1 MKDICYLCGLPISG
15 RKSNDHVVPK
25 QLLKRKQPKVKGF
38 DYAGML
44 PSHAKCN
51 NQFGPETYCKKA
63 MSLIHVLHDNNCFLK
78 RRHPDNPNIEIL
90 AINSNCLPDFSTQ
103 DLRFFKF
110 IDVRNKELSEW
121 SNPSF
126 FTGKPKTNPL
136 EHALFVSLS
145 VLAKSASALLVSR
158 ELKYIPKQWRII
170 AIPNYGKHNTIDFDE
185 LVGNTK
191 PFDIGVKVWLKP
203 VNNGNWWVIYKAFD
217 MVVFMF
223 YWFSCISSDI
233 VEISPFRSEAQCF
246 EFQSPRLIDLI
257 NYQWKQI

>member
-1 MKDICYLCGLPISG
+1 
-15 RKSNDHVVPK
+15 
-25 QLLKRKQPKVKGF
+25 
-38 DYAGML
+38 
-44 PSHAKCN
+44 
-51 NQFGPETYCKKA
+51 
-63 MSLIHVLHDNNCFLK
+63 MSLIHVLYDNNCFLK

>member
-1 MKDICYLCGLPISG
+1 MKNICYLCGLPVSG
-15 RKSNDHVVPK
+15 QESDDHVVPK
-25 QLLKRKQPKVKGF
+25 QLIKRKQPKVKGF

-44 PSHAKCN
+44 LSHPDCN

-78 RRHPDNPNIEIL
+78 RWHPDNPNIEIL
-90 AINSNCLPDFSTQ
+90 AIDSNCLSAFSQQ
-103 DLRFFKF
+103 DLQFFKF
-110 IDVRNKELSEW
+110 IDVRNKKLSKW
-121 SNPSF
+121 SSPSF
-126 FTGKPKTNPL
+126 FTSKPKTNPL
-136 EHALFVSLS
+136 KRALFVSLS

-170 AIPNYGKHNTIDFDE
+170 AIPYYGKDNKIDFDE

-191 PFDIGVKVWLKP
+191 PFDVDVKIWLKP
-203 VNNGNWWVIYKAFD
+203 VNNGNLWVIFKAFD
-217 MVVFMF
+217 FVTFMF

-233 VEISPFRSEAQCF
+233 VERSPFRSEAQCF